1 MTFFRGRNEDVQ
13 DAFIEQGILYGIS
26 IGRRAPMH
34 RVHVDCLREI
44 EAAGLL
50 PVIVIGSTNSADSRL
65 FDPVRNP
72 MTVAQQIEQ
81 LKLALPDLFDAHRI
95 ILQDDLGDDGCWYD
109 ELVEKLKDAGLER
122 AAVVH
127 YRSKKADA
135 NATGEVKTLSA
146 GMKDFEDRGL
156 HPWESFNRDPADDDV
171 NASDIRNYN
180 LECLTPDQRQSMSTP
195 DYIITLA
202 RQARADNPDRDL
214 LRMLPLTVFDLTLER
229 YRKEA
234 GISTAEIIAR
244 AELPYTTCMADA
256 ARAIFQ
262 ERLAA
267 AEQSAP
273 KRRMVSKGMKP

>member
-1 MTFFRGRNEDVQ
+1 MTFFRGRNEDVK
-13 DAFIEQGILYGIS
+13 DAFVEEGILYGIS

-50 PVIVIGSTNSADSRL
+50 PVIVIGSTNGPDSRL

-72 MTVAQQIEQ
+72 MTVEQQIEQ
-81 LKLALPDLFDAHRI
+81 LKLALPDIFDAHRI
-95 ILQDDLGDDGCWYD
+95 ILQEDLGDDGCWYD
-109 ELVEKLKDAGLER
+109 ELVEKLEEAGVANA
-122 AAVVH
+122 AAVH
-127 YRSKKADA
+127 FRSKKADVT
-135 NATGEVKTLSA
+135 ATGEVKVLSA
-146 GMKDFEDRGL
+146 GMTSFEERGL

-180 LECLTPDQRQSMSTP
+180 LECLTPEQRQSMSTP

-202 RQARADNPDRDL
+202 RQVRADNPDRDL
-214 LRMLPLTVFDLTLER
+214 LRLLPLSVFDLSLDR

-244 AELPYTTCMADA
+244 SEHPYTTCMADA

-267 AEQSAP
+267 AEQSAR
-273 KRRMVSKGMKP
+273 KYRMVSKGMKP